1 MNSCLAASDAA
12 TVRCWEAFFAPPA
25 VDPSGVDLETGDLIL
40 AGANPSGRTP
50 GLNSIGTCRWDH
62 VGVVVV
68 REGVPYVVDSGS
80 TRYYP
85 FCTRP
90 LHFSAARPA
99 DAWASQQS
107 GPQMYRLSQFVA
119 ALAEGPLQHSS
130 PPWTYER
137 LAVRRLR
144 EPLTSEQRGSL
155 LAALEALADVPYER
169 RSGEM
174 TAGAVDALDCCGVLR
189 NREEL
194 RHSLF
199 CSELVAAAF
208 MEAKLLPPSSV
219 RPANEYVPS
228 DFARDRGGNLSSL
241 CGCCCAS
248 WLLGRCLA
256 ALGCGE
262 LRSHATGE
270 LLLGAEVLLRT
281 RGPPAATMARG
292 PAPAAA

>member
-1 MNSCLAASDAA
+1 
-12 TVRCWEAFFAPPA
+12 
-25 VDPSGVDLETGDLIL
+25 
-40 AGANPSGRTP
+40 
-50 GLNSIGTCRWDH
+50 
-62 VGVVVV
+62 
-68 REGVPYVVDSGS
+68 
-80 TRYYP
+80 
-85 FCTRP
+85 
-90 LHFSAARPA
+90 
-99 DAWASQQS
+99 
-107 GPQMYRLSQFVA
+107 
-119 ALAEGPLQHSS
+119 
-130 PPWTYER
+130 
-137 LAVRRLR
+137 
-144 EPLTSEQRGSL
+144 
-155 LAALEALADVPYER
+155 
-169 RSGEM
+169 M

-194 RHSLF
+194 RQSLF
-199 CSELVAAAF
+199 CSELGCGGVHGGEAAA
-208 MEAKLLPPSSV
+208 PSSV